1 MQPGA
6 GALARWGLALLTAA
20 QAGCVVATT
29 AGPAALAPGAP
40 STPSPQPAPERP
52 EAIRQAE
59 RQPAAAA
66 KGPDTPPPDR
76 AGAAPAATGEPFTGA
91 SELSADA
98 LVREVLARNPSL
110 AQMVA
115 AWEAA
120 RARYPQVTSL
130 DDPIF
135 TATAAPAGIGT
146 IEDRNRGYRFD
157 VSQKLPWCGKLELRG
172 KTALAQARAAANS
185 VDDVRLQL
193 VESAKAAFYDYYLV
207 ARALEVNAENLR
219 LLRQFRRN
227 AEARYRT
234 GQAPQQDF
242 LQADVEIGRQERRNF
257 TLERMQAVAV
267 ARLNTLLNQAPD
279 APLPPPPKQVE
290 VEDAPPDAAALRAAA
305 LARRPDRQALAN
317 RLEAEEAALALA
329 YKDYY
334 PDFQLMA
341 AYDTFWVEKQ
351 LRPQVAV
358 QMTRPGRRA
367 RREAAVWE
375 AKARLAERRAEL
387 ARQVNQINYEV
398 NQAAA
403 EVSESKQSARLYETK
418 VLPAAELNLK
428 SAQTAYEAG
437 QIPFLSLVQ
446 AERDVI
452 GLKDQYYELVADYY
466 RRLATLERVVGGPLT
481 PPAPDAGHPPAAPC
495 AP

>member
-1 MQPGA
+1 MRLGV

-20 QAGCVVATT
+20 QTGCVVVTT
-29 AGPAALAPGAP
+29 ARPAALALGAP
-40 STPSPQPAPERP
+40 STSSPQLAPERQ
-52 EAIRQAE
+52 EAIRQAAY
-59 RQPAAAA
+59 QPTA
-66 KGPDTPPPDR
+66 PDTGEMLPQPTR
-76 AGAAPAATGEPFTGA
+76 VGAPPAATGEPFAGA
-91 SELSADA
+91 SELSVEA

-130 DDPIF
+130 DDPMF
-135 TATAAPAGIGT
+135 TATLAPAGIGT
-146 IEDRNRGYRFD
+146 IEDRNRGYRLD
-157 VSQKLPWCGKLELRG
+157 ISQKLPWCGKLDLRG
-172 KTALAQARAAANS
+172 QNALAQARAAANS
-185 VDDVRLQL
+185 VEDMRLQL

-227 AEARYRT
+227 AEARYKT

-257 TLERMQAVAV
+257 TLERMRAVAV
-267 ARLNTLLNQAPD
+267 ARINTLLNLAPD
-279 APLPPPPKQVE
+279 TPLPPPPKQVK
-290 VEDAPPDAAALRAAA
+290 VEDALPDAAALRAAA
-305 LARRPDRQALAN
+305 LARRPDLQALAN
-317 RLEAEEAALALA
+317 RLQAEEASLALA

-358 QMTRPGRRA
+358 QMNLPVRLA
-367 RREAAVWE
+367 RRDAAVWE

-452 GLKDQYYELVADYY
+452 GLRDQYYELVADYY

-481 PPAPDAGHPPAAPC
+481 PAPGADQSAGVPC
-495 AP
+495 NP